1 MMSCFIDLFLFY
13 FFIVV
18 LYTVQQGYLTTKG
31 PNEKKKQPLRREWV
45 ERIFFVYNRKT
56 TTNEI
61 AVLPLSLIFDH
72 YIKCQYL

>member
-18 LYTVQQGYLTTKG
+18 LYTVQQGYLKDQM
-31 PNEKKKQPLRREWV
+31 EKKPLRREWV
-45 ERIFFVYNRKT
+45 EMIFFLYNRKT

-61 AVLPLSLIFDH
+61 AVL
-72 YIKCQYL
+72 Q